1 MRPTKVR
8 VVFLDFDGVLNNT
21 EYLLQNSTSQ
31 PGYVHER
38 DDIDPIAV
46 VLLNDLVTRGNAY
59 AVVSSAW
66 RIGRMRT
73 QLCDILNGRGY
84 KGKILDKTPEIK
96 PYRRD
101 QRGQCL
107 AKLFKRP
114 ARIAFSQPRPEGLYR
129 WQIVGRSARFAQT
142 LEVRGG
148 TLQGRCNHLQPI
160 VENLIRPV
168 SSGRDRVQQFRN
180 FGRIGIG
187 RLISLT
193 HRHDPFSPNG
203 GMVLKRRSG
212 KSIAGQRRPAS
223 RQAGRLTAG

>member
-21 EYLLQNSTSQ
+21 EYLLQNNTSQ

-101 QRGQCL
+101 QRGHEIQAWL
-107 AKLFKRP
+107 DTTRYEVESFVILDDDTEMAHLTDRFVHVNPQYGLTKANVEEAL
-114 ARIAFSQPRPEGLYR
+114 RILDCPYVHVRKA
-129 WQIVGRSARFAQT
+129 RSA
-142 LEVRGG
+142 V
-148 TLQGRCNHLQPI
+148 
-160 VENLIRPV
+160 
-168 SSGRDRVQQFRN
+168 
-180 FGRIGIG
+180 
-187 RLISLT
+187 
-193 HRHDPFSPNG
+193 
-203 GMVLKRRSG
+203 
-212 KSIAGQRRPAS
+212 
-223 RQAGRLTAG
+223 